1 MTPIQ
6 KTPTANPAEEQHR
19 QAEQEIIVELLRSH
33 EEGEEQLARAE
44 LERQLAHV
52 DPLTLNDALA
62 RLQQRDAIQVDG
74 EQVTATNAGERRAKL
89 DLLAGVVRYTLVSA
103 NPDTLTV
110 EDVARDCERDPDVYE
125 EREEIELAL
134 RRLVIDGLAIRR
146 DDGRWAATRPAVRAD
161 ELSF

>member
-6 KTPTANPAEEQHR
+6 KTPTAGLAGAQCR

-33 EEGEEQLARAE
+33 EEGHEHLARAE
-44 LERQLAHV
+44 LERRLAHV
-52 DPLTLNDALA
+52 DPLAFNDALA
-62 RLQQRDAIQVDG
+62 CLEQRDAVQLDG
-74 EQVTATNAGERRAKL
+74 EQVTATNAGGRRAKL
-89 DLLAGVVRYTLVSA
+89 DMLAGVVRYTLVSA

-110 EDVARDCERDPDVYE
+110 EDVARECERDPDIYE

-134 RRLVIDGLAIRR
+134 RRLVIDGLAVLR
-146 DDGRWAATRPAVRAD
+146 DGRWAATRPAVRAD

>member
-6 KTPTANPAEEQHR
+6 KTPIASPAEDQYR
-19 QAEQEIIVELLRSH
+19 QAEQEIVVELLRCH

-44 LERQLAHV
+44 LERRLAHV
-52 DPLTLNDALA
+52 DPLMFKDALA
-62 RLQQRDAIQVDG
+62 RLQQRHAVLVDG
-74 EQVTATNAGERRAKL
+74 EQITATNAGGRRAKL
-89 DLLAGVVRYTLVSA
+89 DMLAGVVRYTLVSA

-110 EDVARDCERDPDVYE
+110 EDVARDCERDPDIYE

-134 RRLVIDGLAIRR
+134 RRLVIDGLAVRR
-146 DDGRWAATRPAVRAD
+146 DDGRWVATRPAVRAD